1 MIKQISGYWYLVNV
15 GAFSHYPFPTR
26 QDAEDALK
34 ALKDQV
40 NA

>member
-26 QDAEDALK
+26 LDAEEALMALK
-34 ALKDQV
+34 GDEQ
-40 NA
+40 

>member
-26 QDAEDALK
+26 QDAEEALNALK
-34 ALKDQV
+34 VRGDV
-40 NA
+40 